1 MVVATPDTDPNRL
14 EELHRLLVE
23 QLADYQAM
31 LHLAQ
36 EEALTLAA
44 QRFEALHH
52 TQAQR
57 ERLAQHILA
66 RQQTLPPIGTAQ
78 QPFLQ
83 TVLADIAATIEAILT
98 LDQQHQC
105 RIEAERDAVAILLQQ
120 LQQGRTVLHQYR
132 PWQENLPHFL
142 NRTI

>member
-1 MVVATPDTDPNRL
+1 VVTPGIDPHRL
-14 EELHRLLVE
+14 EELHRLLAE

-36 EEALTLAA
+36 EEALALTT
-44 QRFEALHH
+44 QRFEALHY

-57 ERLAQHILA
+57 ERLAQHILD
-66 RQQTLPPIGTAQ
+66 REQTLQTIGTVR
-78 QPFLQ
+78 QPFFQ

-105 RIEAERDAVAILLQQ
+105 LLEAERDAVAILLQE
-120 LQQGRTVLHQYR
+120 LKQGRTVLHQYR
-132 PWQENLPHFL
+132 PRQENLPHFL
-142 NRTI
+142 NRTV